1 MKLGIGLPESLPFG
15 LSRTLLLDWARLA
28 DMVGFHTI
36 SVRDRPNYDGWD
48 PLLTLSAVAAV
59 TERARLATTVLQLPI
74 RNAVMVAKQ
83 AAVIDRLSNGRFDLG
98 IGLGSRQDD
107 YAVYGATME
116 HRTTRY
122 RNQLGEI
129 RALWATAHRT
139 TTREFGPIG
148 PAPVQE
154 PGPPIWLGA
163 LPTNEAGLR
172 RAVELGDGYVFGS
185 AAEPEAMA
193 PVVRK
198 VREWAREAGK
208 HSFTINR
215 IAQVAV
221 GGQRVLE
228 EAILQTRRYYPGGTP
243 RPIEDMI
250 KHGDPEAIGAWVR
263 RNAEIGLDL
272 TILMPVVPDIRQ
284 VEQLAETILPDYR
297 QPESNRESA

>member
-1 MKLGIGLPESLPFG
+1 MKLGIGLPESLPYG

-28 DMVGFHTI
+28 DLAGFHTI
-36 SVRDRPNYDGWD
+36 AVRDRPCYDMWD
-48 PLLTLSAVAAV
+48 PLLTLAAVAAV

-74 RNAVMVAKQ
+74 RNAIMVAKQ
-83 AAVIDRLSNGRFDLG
+83 AAVIDRLSDGRFDLG

-116 HRTTRY
+116 HRITRY
-122 RNQLGEI
+122 RDQVGEI
-129 RALWATAHRT
+129 RGLWATALRT
-139 TTREFGPIG
+139 TTREFGPVG

-163 LPTNEAGLR
+163 QLTNEAGLR

-185 AAEPEAMA
+185 AAEPEEMA

-198 VREWAREAGK
+198 VREWAIEAGK
-208 HSFTINR
+208 NSFTINR

-221 GGQRVLE
+221 GGRRSLD
-228 EAILQTRRYYPGGTP
+228 EAIIQTRRYYPGGTA
-243 RPIEDMI
+243 RPVEDLI

-263 RNAEIGLDL
+263 RNAEIGVDL
-272 TILMPVVPDIRQ
+272 TILMPVVPEIGQ
-284 VEQLAETILPDYR
+284 VEQLAETVLPEYR
-297 QPESNRESA
+297 

>member
-1 MKLGIGLPESLPFG
+1 VKLGIGLPESLPYG
-15 LSRTLLLDWARLA
+15 LDRTLLLDWARLA
-28 DMVGFHTI
+28 DSAGFHTI
-36 SVRDRPNYDGWD
+36 AVRDRPNYDMWD

-83 AAVIDRLSNGRFDLG
+83 AAVIDRLSDGRFDLG

-116 HRTTRY
+116 HRITRY
-122 RNQLGEI
+122 RHQVAEI
-129 RALWATAHRT
+129 RALWKTAHQT
-139 TTREFGPIG
+139 TTRAFGPVG

-198 VREWAREAGK
+198 VREWAKEAGK
-208 HSFTINR
+208 YWFTINR

-221 GGQRVLE
+221 GSRRALD
-228 EAILQTRRYYPGGTP
+228 EAIIQTKRYYPGGTP

-250 KHGDPEAIGAWVR
+250 KHGDPETIGAWVR
-263 RNAEIGLDL
+263 RNAEVGLDL
-272 TILMPVVPDIRQ
+272 TILMPVVPDIGQ
-284 VEQLAETILPDYR
+284 VEQLADSVLPDYR
-297 QPESNRESA
+297 